1 MKNNALQ
8 PDELTQA
15 DIIQIAFEI
24 REQTADPEDARR
36 LLSQFCDFYD
46 DRNETIPH
54 ELIMHLRDSFRSF
67 LAGEQKLESA
77 FGLKRKRAR
86 PKADPKMRTLMAV
99 ELLRLR
105 LIKVSHQDALN
116 EVSEKFGWGV
126 SVIGEAWNAHK
137 QDALI
142 CLRLERTLDA
152 SAWMPDEIT
161 RLTEIFGKEP
171 WILAPEK
178 SATKPA

>member
-1 MKNNALQ
+1 MKNNDLK
-8 PDELTQA
+8 PDDLTQA

-24 REQTADPEDARR
+24 REQTAEPEDARR

-46 DRNETIPH
+46 RNEAIPH
-54 ELIMHLRDSFRSF
+54 ELIMHFRDSFRVH

-77 FGLKRKRAR
+77 LGLKRKKAR
-86 PKADPKMRTLMAV
+86 PKADPKLRTVMAT

-105 LIKVSHQDALN
+105 LMKMSHQDALQ
-116 EVSEKFGWGV
+116 EVSEKLGGGV

-152 SAWMPDEIT
+152 SAWTPDEIT
-161 RLTEIFGKEP
+161 RLTEIYGK
-171 WILAPEK
+171 
-178 SATKPA
+178 KP